1 MGSFYVQLLLVA
13 RRQDPSCI
21 TILLNQVVFS
31 WVFLSAPM
39 SITQVGHE
47 NKLGTI
53 QNAVSVDSVT
63 SSLVLSAACHIM
75 VLWCFSLIGNQMT
88 W

>member
-1 MGSFYVQLLLVA
+1 MGSVYMQLLLVA
-13 RRQDPSCI
+13 QRQDPRCI

-31 WVFLSAPM
+31 WVFLSGAM

-53 QNAVSVDSVT
+53 QNAVSAESVT
-63 SSLVLSAACHIM
+63 SSPALSAAYVVLPV
-75 VLWCFSLIGNQMT
+75 VLWYCGAFP
-88 W
+88 